1 MSLHVTKKY
10 PRRNRFF
17 NFLHGH
23 PLPEGYIVA
32 EMKKRNRIAIG
43 FWLGLWWLM
52 MLPVAEAQ
60 NGIPAHPV
68 DGTFV
73 AEWLL
78 LGPFFPGD
86 LTQDFL
92 MDARGEADIF
102 PNAGDRVISTRGD
115 TLIWKRYRSPEN
127 VVDLLSAVG
136 QVEQAAAYAF
146 CILQSDSAGQYQ
158 MLLGSDDGAA
168 VWINGRRVHYNSAG
182 RALFLDQ
189 DIFAAELSAGA
200 NRCLVKITQGFG
212 EWRFTLRARP
222 PEPLAGITPQFYIA
236 AHELATAIEL
246 TNDLWK
252 YHPGDNPAWANPE
265 VDDSAWE
272 FLHPAL
278 NPNMASQSR
287 WEGAGWFR
295 LHIAIDTALMNR
307 PLGLSIRQAGVSH
320 IYLDGKLIYVFGE
333 NRGDWSGMPRVLTF
347 DRKQHH
353 VLAVRYSNLATGK
366 FHHAG
371 ANGGFFLQL
380 GDLNQMTEARFYRE
394 RTFLGY
400 QMFFT
405 ALPLAIGLLHL
416 ILFIFLPGLRQNLFF
431 ALFLFFY
438 AATIYFDYQML
449 LSTDIEQELLSFR
462 LHCAML
468 PFWVLFQLRF
478 VYSLFYRELPRPFWM
493 IAMLALFL
501 GALAVYQ
508 PERNFGYFGIVYIVT
523 NIEIIRVMIMAIY
536 RKKEGA
542 WIIAMAFLVF
552 FFFGALDT
560 LMDRGIITI
569 FREME
574 NPYALGSIG
583 FFVAMSVYL
592 SRNFARA
599 NRKIAE
605 QDIAQ
610 HLLEAENA
618 RQAEELEAARRLQLS
633 MLPKTLPQHPHLD
646 IAVYMKTA
654 TEVGGDYY
662 DFKRHEDGA
671 LTVVI
676 GDATGHGMQAGT
688 MVSATKSL
696 FHALAE
702 EPQPIRFLK
711 KAAKAIRAMGLK
723 KMFMALT
730 IARFKDHHLE
740 IAAAGM
746 PFPLVYR
753 AANSQVEAIVLKGMP
768 LGALA
773 DFPYQSRKLRLN
785 PGDTVLLMS
794 DGLEEMFNPQ
804 NETLGDAQV
813 QAAFAEL
820 AADSPQAII
829 KHLKNVGAVW
839 ADGRAQQ
846 DDVTF
851 VVVKVR

>member
-1 MSLHVTKKY
+1 ML
-10 PRRNRFF
+10 
-17 NFLHGH
+17 
-23 PLPEGYIVA
+23 EGYIVP
-32 EMKKRNRIAIG
+32 EMNKRNRIATGI
-43 FWLGLWWLM
+43 WLGLWWLT
-52 MLPVAEAQ
+52 MLPVAQAQ
-60 NGIPAHPV
+60 NGFPSQPL
-68 DGTFV
+68 DGTYLR
-73 AEWLL
+73 EWLL
-78 LGPFFPGD
+78 LGPFIPGD
-86 LTQDFL
+86 LAQDFL
-92 MDARGEADIF
+92 AAAGGEAQVD
-102 PNAGDRVISTRGD
+102 PQAGDRVVTARGD
-115 TLIWKRYRSPEN
+115 TLVWKHYQSPEN
-127 VVDLLSAVG
+127 VVDLLNAVG
-136 QVEQAAAYAF
+136 QVQHAAAYAF
-146 CILQSDSAGQYQ
+146 CTLDSDSAGEYQ

-168 VWINGRRVHYNSAG
+168 VWINGKRVHYNPAARS
-182 RALFLDQ
+182 LFLDQ
-189 DIFAAELSAGA
+189 DRFEADISAGS
-200 NRCLVKITQGFG
+200 NRCLIKITQGLG
-212 EWRFTLRARP
+212 QWRFALRAFPAGRP
-222 PEPLAGITPQFYIA
+222 TGITPRFYIA
-236 AHELATAIEL
+236 SHELSTTIEL
-246 TNDLWK
+246 SNNLWK
-252 YHPGDNPAWANPE
+252 YHPGDDPAWAMPDI
-265 VDDSAWE
+265 DDSAWQS
-272 FLHPAL
+272 LNPAL
-278 NPNMASQSR
+278 GPAALPPGG
-287 WEGAGWFR
+287 WEGTGWFR
-295 LHIAIDTALMNR
+295 LHIAIDSTLINR
-307 PLGLSIRQAGVSH
+307 PLGLSIWQAGTSH
-320 IYLDGKLIYVFGE
+320 LYLDGKWIYTFGE
-333 NRGDWSGMPRVLTF
+333 NRDDWSGMPKVLTF
-347 DRKQHH
+347 EQKQHH
-353 VLAVRYSNLATGK
+353 VLAVRYSNPAIETY
-366 FHHAG
+366 HHDGVNAG
-371 ANGGFFLQL
+371 FTLQL
-380 GDLNQMTEARFYRE
+380 GELNRMTEARIHSE

-416 ILFIFLPGLRQNLFF
+416 IFFIFLPGLRQNLYF

-438 AATIYFDYQML
+438 AATIFFDYQML
-449 LSTDIEQELLSFR
+449 LSANIEQELFSFR

-468 PFWVLFQLRF
+468 PFWVLFQLCF
-478 VYSLFYRELPRPFWM
+478 VYSLFYQKLPKTFWL
-493 IAMLALFL
+493 IAVVALCL

-508 PERNFGYFGIVYIVT
+508 PERNFKFFGIVYIAT
-523 NIEIIRVMIMAIY
+523 NIEIIRVIIMAIY

-542 WIIAMAFLVF
+542 WIIGMAFMVF

-592 SRNFARA
+592 SRDFARA

-610 HLLEAENA
+610 RLLEAENA
-618 RQAEELEAARRLQLS
+618 RQAEELEAARQLQLS
-633 MLPKTLPQHPHLD
+633 MLPKALPQHPRLD

-662 DFKRHEDGA
+662 DFKQHEDGT
-671 LTVVI
+671 LTAVI

-702 EPQPIRFLK
+702 EPQPVQFLQ
-711 KAAKAIRAMGLK
+711 KATTAIKAMGLK

-753 AANSQVEAIVLKGMP
+753 SADRRVEAITLKGMP
-768 LGALA
+768 LGAFA
-773 DFPYQSRKLRLN
+773 NFPYPSQKLQLA
-785 PGDTVLLMS
+785 PGDTILLMS

-804 NETLGDAQV
+804 NETLGEAQV
-813 QAAFAEL
+813 RALFREI

-829 KHLKNVGAVW
+829 AHLKHAGEAW
-839 ADGRAQQ
+839 ANGRAQQ

>member
-1 MSLHVTKKY
+1 ML
-10 PRRNRFF
+10 
-17 NFLHGH
+17 
-23 PLPEGYIVA
+23 EGYIVP
-32 EMKKRNRIAIG
+32 EMNKLNRIAIG
-43 FWLGLWWLM
+43 IWLGLWWLM
-52 MLPVAEAQ
+52 TPPVAQAQ
-60 NGIPAHPV
+60 EGIPTHPA
-68 DGTFV
+68 DGTYV

-86 LTQDFL
+86 LAVDFL
-92 MDARGEADIF
+92 ADAGGEANIR
-102 PNAGDRVISTRGD
+102 PEAGDQMITARGD
-115 TLIWKRYRSPEN
+115 TLTWKRYRTSEK
-127 VVDLLSAVG
+127 VVDLLGAVG
-136 QVEQAAAYAF
+136 DYEQATAYAF
-146 CILQSDSAGQYQ
+146 CSIHSDRAGKYQ
-158 MLLGSDDGAA
+158 LLLGSDDGAA
-168 VWINGRRVHYNSAG
+168 VWINGKRVHFNPAA

-189 DIFAAELSAGA
+189 DRSEVDLSEGA
-200 NRCLVKITQGFG
+200 NHCLVKITQGFG
-212 EWRFTLRARP
+212 EWRFTLRALP
-222 PEPLAGITPQFYIA
+222 PEQSVGIAPQFYIS
-236 AHELATAIEL
+236 AHELTTIIEL
-246 TNDLWK
+246 TNNLWK
-252 YHPGDNPAWANPE
+252 YHPGDDPAWAMPDI
-265 VDDSAWE
+265 DDSAWQS
-272 FLHPAL
+272 L
-278 NPNMASQSR
+278 NPAFGPAALPPDG
-287 WEGAGWFR
+287 WEGVGWFR
-295 LHIAIDTALMNR
+295 LHIATDAALINR
-307 PLGLSIRQAGVSH
+307 PLGLAIWQAGTSQL
-320 IYLDGKLIYVFGE
+320 YLDGKWIYTFGE
-333 NRGDWSGMPRVLTF
+333 NPDDWSGMPKVLTF
-347 DRKQHH
+347 ERTQHH
-353 VLAVRYSNLATGK
+353 VLAVRYSNPAIETY
-366 FHHAG
+366 HHDGVNAG
-371 ANGGFFLQL
+371 FMLQL
-380 GDLNQMTEARFYRE
+380 GELNRMTEARIHIE

-416 ILFIFLPGLRQNLFF
+416 IFFIFLPGLRQNLYF

-438 AATIYFDYQML
+438 AGTIFFDYQML
-449 LSTDIEQELLSFR
+449 LATDIERELFSFR

-478 VYSLFYRELPRPFWM
+478 VYSLFYRELPRLFWV
-493 IAMLALFL
+493 IALVALGL

-508 PERNFGYFGIVYIVT
+508 PEKNFGYFGIVYIAA
-523 NIEIIRVMIMAIY
+523 NIEIIRVIIMAIY

-542 WIIAMAFLVF
+542 RIIGMAFMVF

-592 SRNFARA
+592 SRDFARA

-618 RQAEELEAARRLQLS
+618 RQAEELEAARQLQLS
-633 MLPKTLPQHPHLD
+633 MLPKALPQHPRLD

-662 DFKRHEDGA
+662 DFKLHEDGT
-671 LTVVI
+671 LTAVI

-696 FHALAE
+696 FHALAG
-702 EPQPIRFLK
+702 EPQPVQFLK
-711 KAAKAIRAMGLK
+711 KAAAAVKAMGLK

-730 IARFKDHHLE
+730 VARFRDHQVE

-746 PFPLVYR
+746 PFPLLYR
-753 AANSQVEAIVLKGMP
+753 SADGRVEAIALKGMP
-768 LGALA
+768 LGAFA
-773 DFPYQSRKLRLN
+773 DFPYQSQTLRLN
-785 PGDTVLLMS
+785 PGDTLLLMS
-794 DGLEEMFNPQ
+794 DGLEEMFNPRD
-804 NETLGDAQV
+804 ETLGEEKVKALFQ
-813 QAAFAEL
+813 EI

-829 KHLKNVGAVW
+829 EYLKNAGETW
-839 ADGRAQQ
+839 AEGRAQQ